1 MLVNR
6 HLLVITS
13 LAASALAAYN
23 PACSNNIVTYW
34 GQNSWGGAHLSDPA
48 NWEGSLASYCQD
60 GTFDVINISFVTN
73 FNLTGLP
80 VLNHAF
86 HCETVFNGTNTLHCP
101 DIGADIK
108 LCQANGKKI
117 VLSLGGG
124 NIYTYGL
131 SSAADGQAFADTI
144 WNMFLG
150 GSSTYRPY
158 DDAVLDGIDLDIES
172 GEHTGYPAFINQLR
186 SRFSSAPK
194 QYLISAT
201 PQCVYPDANLGSTL
215 SSAWMDN
222 TYVQFYNNPCN
233 LANIGN
239 RWNFD
244 YASWDKLTK
253 ANANPNA
260 RMYVGLPAGTGAA
273 GNGYL
278 DLPTLQANLMA
289 LYTNYTAS
297 FGGIMLWDA
306 SWYSN
311 NKAYVLGLANWVKS
325 NMQCSAAPPIS
336 TALPSTYSTLPTST
350 STPTSSSTLASAS
363 SSSTLTPTASTA
375 VAYTTIAATSSAP
388 QTSTT
393 SMTTT
398 STRQDTSTSTLPST
412 SSAAACTSANNG
424 HFACDAAGSSAPY
437 KACNNGIWI
446 QYLCPGG
453 TVCRQSGNTVYCDWP

>member
-1 MLVNR
+1 MYVQHLAS
-6 HLLVITS
+6 LLVPG
-13 LAASALAAYN
+13 LVAGALAAYN
-23 PACSNNIVTYW
+23 PTCSNNIVTYW

-48 NWEGSLASYCQD
+48 NWEGSLGSYCQD
-60 GTFDVINISFVTN
+60 ATFDIINISFVTN

-150 GSSTYRPY
+150 GSSKYRPY
-158 DDAVLDGIDLDIES
+158 DDAILDGVDLDIES

-186 SRFSSAPK
+186 THFAAASK

-215 SSAWMDN
+215 SSSWMDN

-233 LANIGN
+233 LANINN

-244 YASWDKLTK
+244 YASWDTLTK
-253 ANANPNA
+253 TNANPNA

-278 DLPTLQANLMA
+278 DLPTLQANLMT
-289 LYTNYTAS
+289 LYTNYSAS

-311 NKAYVLGLANWVKS
+311 NKAYVLGLANWAKS
-325 NMQCSAAPPIS
+325 NMRCGLDSSIDDKPLLNS
-336 TALPSTYSTLPTST
+336 TIVIYDIFFVIFHSDDINFCDIL
-350 STPTSSSTLASAS
+350 SS
-363 SSSTLTPTASTA
+363 
-375 VAYTTIAATSSAP
+375 
-388 QTSTT
+388 
-393 SMTTT
+393 
-398 STRQDTSTSTLPST
+398 R
-412 SSAAACTSANNG
+412 
-424 HFACDAAGSSAPY
+424 
-437 KACNNGIWI
+437 
-446 QYLCPGG
+446 
-453 TVCRQSGNTVYCDWP
+453 

>member
-1 MLVNR
+1 ML
-6 HLLVITS
+6 
-13 LAASALAAYN
+13 
-23 PACSNNIVTYW
+23 
-34 GQNSWGGAHLSDPA
+34 NSWGGAHLSDPA

-60 GTFDVINISFVTN
+60 ATFDVINISFVTN

-150 GSSTYRPY
+150 GSSAYRPY
-158 DDAVLDGIDLDIES
+158 DDAVLDGVDLDIES

-311 NKAYVLGLANWVKS
+311 NKAYVLGLANWHG
-325 NMQCSAAPPIS
+325 AAFNLLNTTRFPIYAYFVLNPGLGIFVVNS
-336 TALPSTYSTLPTST
+336 DANSINWCTLHYYCCYVVRTADIY
-350 STPTSSSTLASAS
+350 
-363 SSSTLTPTASTA
+363 
-375 VAYTTIAATSSAP
+375 YIN
-388 QTSTT
+388 
-393 SMTTT
+393 
-398 STRQDTSTSTLPST
+398 D
-412 SSAAACTSANNG
+412 NNVYQAG
-424 HFACDAAGSSAPY
+424 YLNINFAFHIISCRMH
-437 KACNNGIWI
+437 
-446 QYLCPGG
+446 
-453 TVCRQSGNTVYCDWP
+453 VCQQRPFCM

>member
-1 MLVNR
+1 
-6 HLLVITS
+6 
-13 LAASALAAYN
+13 
-23 PACSNNIVTYW
+23 
-34 GQNSWGGAHLSDPA
+34 AHLSDPA

-60 GTFDVINISFVTN
+60 ATFDVINISFVTN

-150 GSSTYRPY
+150 GSSAYRPY

-186 SRFSSAPK
+186 SRFSLAPK

-311 NKAYVLGLANWVKS
+311 NKAYVLGLANWHGVAINLLNTTHFHIYAYFVLNLGFGIFVVNS
-325 NMQCSAAPPIS
+325 DANSINCCSLHYYCCYVVR
-336 TALPSTYSTLPTST
+336 TADIY
-350 STPTSSSTLASAS
+350 
-363 SSSTLTPTASTA
+363 
-375 VAYTTIAATSSAP
+375 YIN
-388 QTSTT
+388 
-393 SMTTT
+393 
-398 STRQDTSTSTLPST
+398 D
-412 SSAAACTSANNG
+412 NNVYQAG
-424 HFACDAAGSSAPY
+424 YFNINFAFHIIG
-437 KACNNGIWI
+437 
-446 QYLCPGG
+446 
-453 TVCRQSGNTVYCDWP
+453 CRVH

>member
-1 MLVNR
+1 MYVQHLAS
-6 HLLVITS
+6 LLVPG
-13 LAASALAAYN
+13 LVAGALAAYN
-23 PACSNNIVTYW
+23 PTCSNNIVTYW

-48 NWEGSLASYCQD
+48 NWEGSLGSYCQD
-60 GTFDVINISFVTN
+60 ATFDIINISFVTN

-150 GSSTYRPY
+150 GSSKYRPY
-158 DDAVLDGIDLDIES
+158 DDAILDGVDLDIES

-186 SRFSSAPK
+186 THFAAASK

-215 SSAWMDN
+215 SSSWMDN

-233 LANIGN
+233 LANINN

-244 YASWDKLTK
+244 YASWDTLTK
-253 ANANPNA
+253 TNANPNA

-278 DLPTLQANLMA
+278 DLPTLQTNLMT
-289 LYTNYTAS
+289 LYTNYSAS

-325 NMQCSAAPPIS
+325 NMRCGVIP
-336 TALPSTYSTLPTST
+336 PTST
-350 STPTSSSTLASAS
+350 STS
-363 SSSTLTPTASTA
+363 
-375 VAYTTIAATSSAP
+375 
-388 QTSTT
+388 TSTT
-393 SMTTT
+393 L
-398 STRQDTSTSTLPST
+398 STLYSISTLPST
-412 SSAAACTSANNG
+412 TSLYSTAPLSFTTSSLSYSTVTTLISATSSVPA
-424 HFACDAAGSSAPY
+424 SSFTT
-437 KACNNGIWI
+437 I
-446 QYLCPGG
+446 
-453 TVCRQSGNTVYCDWP
+453 